1 MKFQSG
7 GHWAFPWPLYRTKC
21 QSHYHWP
28 FQFCWPFG
36 RKDNEPPK
44 AKKLQVPKKRLPL
57 SLRETGLG
65 ANIALQLAILSGIVA
80 LWIVSSK
87 RNGIVAVPDTPSSL
101 FDSSGV
107 SMSTARLWTYALL
120 WTFLP
125 TFILS
130 RYRDCFGGVLD
141 ELKSSQPTMEL
152 CSPSGAWDPTC
163 HAPGCGKEHRWEGK
177 WELYTPLRFLPVI
190 VKYHHRMIRK
200 RRQRATPQQTIL
212 LDYGSL
218 GYSLPIYNAWRAL
231 RNRHFLVAACMLV
244 KSALSVASA
253 LASSILAVATV
264 VTSVSVTLHADSYVF
279 DSWDLSSTYSNTTS
293 LRPAFDLVSATVVN
307 GASPLAWMTPS
318 HSFRPF
324 YGDFSPETL
333 SSVTALTTAYSATL
347 DCDILDPQALGQEG
361 EIYMEGQVGTSDG
374 VVKFNFTHRGCAVYK
389 WLRLMEAPST
399 VYVRS
404 WAVTDC
410 SLASGRMRYGF
421 FAGVSDASAALGLSN
436 LTLVACQPVFW
447 NSSALVTVS
456 AASSPAPSAP
466 KTSQGQNPEYG
477 QVISSS
483 ILRSD
488 PFTLSSYGTYLG
500 DMPLYAPTDP
510 SEEFSMDAV
519 GRLSYDCATEQNAT
533 DALSSTLLT
542 AAFQTVFSAVFATM
556 VRLVGLK
563 HINTNST
570 STSTS
575 TSTSPPADAAAPV
588 MDGLLSM
595 PQNRLFVVRSPA
607 AAVMAAVAAA
617 FAVTVWTA
625 FYAAINAPALLQRQ
639 DLILGHAMMT
649 MTDHHPSPSPSPGP
663 GPDSDSDM
671 ARYIAAVKADA
682 LQCVRDEEE
691 AEEARRRSSQYP
703 TEKNGAQLKPPS
715 SLGDEQRSLRGKDL
729 VEYAGKAEGL
739 RDWECWLEGDK
750 LRLRKVPYD
759 NTGVNPGSQAV

>member
-1 MKFQSG
+1 M
-7 GHWAFPWPLYRTKC
+7 
-21 QSHYHWP
+21 
-28 FQFCWPFG
+28 
-36 RKDNEPPK
+36 
-44 AKKLQVPKKRLPL
+44 
-57 SLRETGLG
+57 
-65 ANIALQLAILSGIVA
+65 ALQLAILSGIVA
-80 LWIVSSK
+80 LWVVSSK
-87 RNGIVAVPDTPSSL
+87 RDGIVAVPDTPSSL
-101 FDSSGV
+101 FDSGGV
-107 SMSTARLWTYALL
+107 SMSSARLWTYALL

-130 RYRDCFGGVLD
+130 RYGDCFGAVLD

-152 CSPSGAWDPTC
+152 CSPSGSWEPTC

-190 VKYHHRMIRK
+190 FKYHHRMIRR

-231 RNRHFLVAACMLV
+231 GNRHFLVAACMLV

-279 DSWDLSSTYSNTTS
+279 DSWDLSSTYSNSTS

-307 GASPLAWMTPS
+307 YASPLPWMTPS

-324 YGDFSPETL
+324 YGDFSPEPL
-333 SSVTALTTAYSATL
+333 STVTALTTAYSATL
-347 DCDILDPQALGQEG
+347 DCDILDPQALGRAG
-361 EIYMEGQVGTSDG
+361 EVYMEGQVGSADG
-374 VVKFNFTHRGCAVYK
+374 VVNFNFTHRGCAVFK

-466 KTSQGQNPEYG
+466 KTSQGQSPEYG

-483 ILRSD
+483 ILHSD
-488 PFTLSSYGTYLG
+488 PFILSSYGTYLG

-510 SEEFSMDAV
+510 SEEFSMDTV

-542 AAFQTVFSAVFATM
+542 AAFQTVYGAVFATM
-556 VRLVGLK
+556 VRLAGLK
-563 HINTNST
+563 HTNTNT
-570 STSTS
+570 NTNSTSTS

-595 PQNRLFVVRSPA
+595 PQNRLFVVRWPA

-617 FAVTVWTA
+617 FLVTVWTA

-639 DLILGHAMMT
+639 DLILGHAMMV
-649 MTDHHPSPSPSPGP
+649 MTDHPS
-663 GPDSDSDM
+663 PDSDSDM

-682 LQCVRDEEE
+682 LQCVRDGGEDEEG
-691 AEEARRRSSQYP
+691 RRSSQY
-703 TEKNGAQLKPPS
+703 TGEKNSAQIKPPPS
-715 SLGDEQRSLRGKDL
+715 SDDEQRSLRGKDL
-729 VEYAGKAEGL
+729 VEHAGKAEGL
-739 RDWECWLEGDK
+739 RDWECWLEGDEI
-750 LRLRKVPYD
+750 RLRKVPYD
-759 NTGVNPGSQAV
+759 DTGVNPGNQAV